1 MNEKFTAF
9 PENFLWGGATA
20 ANQLEGAYLEGGKGL
35 TTVDL
40 IPIGANR
47 WNIALGNLDSY
58 EPKTGEFYPSH
69 EAIDFYHRY
78 KEDIALFA
86 EMGFKCLRLSIAW
99 ARIFPNGNEA
109 EPNEAGLQF
118 YDDVFDELLKYNI
131 EPVVTICH
139 FDVPVHLV
147 ETYGGWKN
155 RNMIGFFE
163 KYATTLFN
171 RYKNKVKYWMTF
183 NEINML
189 LHLPYIGAGI
199 VLQDGEN
206 KDQVLYQAAHHEL
219 VASAL
224 AIKACHEIIPGAQIG
239 CMLAAG
245 MVYPYSSN
253 PDDVWKAMEKD
264 RESFFFIDVQS
275 KGAYPG
281 YTKRFFR
288 ENDIQIEMQPE
299 DQDILMQNTVDYIGF
314 SYYASRCTSTD
325 PEILKDSTEGN
336 VFGSVKN
343 PYLQASE
350 WGWTID
356 PKGLRITCNQ
366 LHDRYGKPLFI
377 VENGLGAT
385 DVLLDNDS
393 VEDDY
398 RIEYLNS
405 HFAEMAEAIQDGV
418 ELIGYTSWGP
428 IDLVSAGT
436 GEMKKRYGYIYV
448 DRNNDGTG
456 TLRRV
461 KKKSFHWYKDVIAS
475 NGAQYF

>member
-1 MNEKFTAF
+1 MYEKLTAF

-40 IPIGANR
+40 IPTGANR
-47 WNIALGNLDSY
+47 FPIALGNLNSY
-58 EPKTGEFYPSH
+58 EPKDSEFYPSH

-86 EMGFKCLRLSIAW
+86 EMGFKCFRLSVAW
-99 ARIFPNGNEA
+99 ARIFPNGDDA

-155 RNMIGFFE
+155 RKMIGFFE
-163 KYATTLFN
+163 TYAKTLFD
-171 RYKNKVKYWMTF
+171 RYKDKVKYWMTF

-199 VLQDGEN
+199 VLQEGEN
-206 KDQVLYQAAHHEL
+206 KEQVLYQAAHHEL

-224 AIKACHEIIPGAQIG
+224 AVKACHEIIPGAQIG

-245 MVYPYSSN
+245 MVYPYTSN
-253 PDDVWKAMEKD
+253 PDDVWKAMEQD

-288 ENDIQIEMQPE
+288 EHEIVIDMQPE
-299 DQDILMQNTVDYIGF
+299 DADILMQNTVDYIGF

-366 LHDRYGKPLFI
+366 LYDRYGKPLFI

-385 DVLLDNDS
+385 DVLLDNDI

-398 RIEYLNS
+398 RIDYLNR

-418 ELIGYTSWGP
+418 ELLGYTSWGP

-448 DRNNDGTG
+448 DRNNDGSG
-456 TLRRV
+456 SLRRV
-461 KKKSFHWYKDVIAS
+461 KKKSFHWYKEVIAN

>member
-1 MNEKFTAF
+1 
-9 PENFLWGGATA
+9 
-20 ANQLEGAYLEGGKGL
+20 
-35 TTVDL
+35 
-40 IPIGANR
+40 
-47 WNIALGNLDSY
+47 
-58 EPKTGEFYPSH
+58 
-69 EAIDFYHRY
+69 
-78 KEDIALFA
+78 
-86 EMGFKCLRLSIAW
+86 
-99 ARIFPNGNEA
+99 
-109 EPNEAGLQF
+109 
-118 YDDVFDELLKYNI
+118 
-131 EPVVTICH
+131 
-139 FDVPVHLV
+139 
-147 ETYGGWKN
+147 
-155 RNMIGFFE
+155 
-163 KYATTLFN
+163 
-171 RYKNKVKYWMTF
+171 
-183 NEINML
+183 ML

-199 VLQDGEN
+199 VLQEGED
-206 KDQVLYQAAHHEL
+206 KEQVLYQAAHHEL

-224 AIKACHEIIPGAQIG
+224 AVKACHEMVPDAQIG

-245 MVYPYSSN
+245 MVYPYSSH
-253 PDDVWKAMEKD
+253 PEDVWKAMDKD

-275 KGAYPG
+275 KGEYPG

-288 ENDIQIEMQPE
+288 ENNIRIEMQPE
-299 DQDILMQNTVDYIGF
+299 DADILKQHTVDYIGF
-314 SYYASRCTSTD
+314 SYYASRCTSAD
-325 PEILKDSTEGN
+325 PEILKNSTEGN

-377 VENGLGAT
+377 VENGLGAS
-385 DVLLDNDS
+385 DVLLDNDT

-448 DRNNDGTG
+448 DRNNDGSG
-456 TLRRV
+456 TFRRV
-461 KKKSFHWYKDVIAS
+461 RKKSFHWYKEVISS

>member
-1 MNEKFTAF
+1 MFEKPTSF

-40 IPIGANR
+40 IPTGSKR
-47 WNIALGNLDSY
+47 FPIAMGNLDSF
-58 EPKTGEFYPSH
+58 EPKEGEFYPSH

-86 EMGFKCLRLSIAW
+86 EMGFKCFRLSIAW
-99 ARIFPNGNEA
+99 SRIFPNGDDA

-147 ETYGGWKN
+147 QTYGGWKN
-155 RNMIGFFE
+155 RKMIGFFE
-163 KYATTLFN
+163 TYAKTLFH
-171 RYKNKVKYWMTF
+171 RYKEKVKYWMTF

-199 VLQDGEN
+199 VLQEGED
-206 KDQVLYQAAHHEL
+206 KQQVLYQAAHHEL

-224 AIKACHEIIPGAQIG
+224 AVKACHEMIPGAQIG

-245 MVYPYSSN
+245 TVYPYTSN
-253 PDDVWKAMEKD
+253 PEDVWKAMEQD

-288 ENDIQIEMQPE
+288 ENGIHIEMQPE
-299 DQDILMQNTVDYIGF
+299 DAELLKQNTVDYIGF

-343 PYLQASE
+343 PYLDASE

-385 DVLLDNDS
+385 DVLLDNDT

-398 RIEYLNS
+398 RIDYLDR

-418 ELIGYTSWGP
+418 EIIGYTSWGP

-456 TLRRV
+456 SLRRV
-461 KKKSFHWYKDVIAS
+461 KKKSFHWYKDVIATH
-475 NGAQYF
+475 GAQYF